1 MTDKQKQILSLVLTA
16 VISLVVGVCGV
27 FGIQVYS
34 SCASTGS
41 VDWNTSVERLSD

>member
-16 VISLVVGVCGV
+16 VISLVVGICGV

-41 VDWNTSVERLSD
+41 VNWDTSVEKIAD

>member
-16 VISLVVGVCGV
+16 IISLVVGVCGV

-41 VDWNTSVERLSD
+41 VNWDTSVEKIAD

>member
-16 VISLVVGVCGV
+16 VISLIVGICGV

-41 VDWNTSVERLSD
+41 VNWDTSVERIAE

>member
-16 VISLVVGVCGV
+16 IISMVVGVCGV

-41 VDWNTSVERLSD
+41 VNWDTSVERVAD

>member
-34 SCASTGS
+34 SCTSTGS
-41 VDWNTSVERLSD
+41 VDWNTSIEKLAD